1 MLNALNASSILR
13 TRYNIG
19 QTACHQ
25 CTKTDKNN
33 DELDPPI
40 KALPM
45 AYNSY
50 ENQSSD
56 QNVAPVIIM
65 HGKSSKCNECHFSSN
80 NNDLSCYW
88 QAFSDPNRIGE
99 ASARLCM

>member
-1 MLNALNASSILR
+1 MLKALNSSTILR
-13 TRYNIG
+13 TRYNIA
-19 QTACHQ
+19 QATCHQ
-25 CTKTDKNN
+25 STKTDKSNN
-33 DELDPPI
+33 ELDPPI

-65 HGKSSKCNECHFSSN
+65 HGKSNKFNELEF
-80 NNDLSCYW
+80 
-88 QAFSDPNRIGE
+88 FF
-99 ASARLCM
+99 